1 MLLYGFIFKAK
12 GIMVIIQNATYIHP
26 NKDILFQGLH
36 LAINKHEKIALIG
49 NNGVGKSTL
58 LKAIAAELK
67 LTAGSIYCESTPYYI
82 PQLLDRYDGMSIGQA
97 LDIDG
102 KLKALQA
109 ILDGQL
115 DESNFEILN
124 DDWGLEDRVQQA
136 LNRWNLAG
144 LHLDEPFNHLSG
156 GQKTKVFLAGIDI
169 HEPELILMDEPSNH
183 LDLQS
188 REQLYQFIENCNKT
202 LFIVSHDRALL
213 RLIPEMAEMSKS
225 GISRYGG
232 NYDFFAEQKEIANN
246 ALDQDVKSKEKE
258 LRKAKEKE
266 REASE
271 RQNKLNTRGKKKQEK
286 AGIPKILMGGLK
298 NKAEGSSAKLKGV
311 HQEKISGIQQNLSS
325 LRANLPDI
333 DQMKF
338 GFEESGL
345 PIGKNLV
352 ELKNV
357 NLIINGKELWK
368 QNLNFQLQYGDR
380 VAVKGNNGSGKTS
393 LIGLILGEVPSF
405 AGELKKADFSFVYV
419 DQSYSMVRSTNSIY
433 DMAQSFN
440 QSGLLEHEV
449 KIRLN
454 RFLFPKESW
463 DKSCLDLSG
472 GERMR
477 LLLCCLNISSKVPDI
492 ILLDEPTNNIDIQNM
507 EILTAAIRSYQ
518 GTLIVVSHDQYF
530 LEEIGIKKNITLH

>member
-1 MLLYGFIFKAK
+1 MLMYGFIFKAK

-26 NKDILFQGLH
+26 NKDILFQGLNLVVH
-36 LAINKHEKIALIG
+36 KQEKIALIG
-49 NNGVGKSTL
+49 NNGVGKSSL
-58 LKAIAAELK
+58 LKAIASELK
-67 LTAGSIYCESTPYYI
+67 LTAGSIFCESSPYYI
-82 PQLLDRYDGMSIGQA
+82 PQILDRYNAMSIAQA
-97 LDIDG
+97 LAIDG

-109 ILDGQL
+109 ILNGEM
-115 DESNFEILN
+115 DENNFEILN
-124 DDWGLEDRVQQA
+124 DDWGLEERVQQA

-144 LHLDEPFNHLSG
+144 ISLDQSLESLSG

-183 LDLQS
+183 LDQES
-188 REQLYQFIENCNKT
+188 REQLYQYIENSNKT

-213 RLIPEMAEMSKS
+213 RLIPEMAEMSKT

-232 NYDFFAEQKEIANN
+232 NYEFFAEQKEIALN

-258 LRKAKEKE
+258 LRKAKERE
-266 REASE
+266 REALE
-271 RQNKLNTRGKKKQEK
+271 RQNKLNARGKKKQEK

-352 ELKNV
+352 ELKNA
-357 NLIINGKELWK
+357 NLKINGKDLWK
-368 QNLNFQLQYGDR
+368 QDLNFQLKYGDR
-380 VAVKGNNGSGKTS
+380 VAFKGNNGSGKTS
-393 LIGLILGEVPSF
+393 LIRLILAEQPSHE
-405 AGELKKADFSFVYV
+405 GELKKADFSYVYV
-419 DQSYSMVRSTNSIY
+419 DQDYSMVRSPNSVY
-433 DMAQSFN
+433 EMAQSFN

-463 DKSCLDLSG
+463 EKSCLVLSG

-477 LLLCCLNISSKVPDI
+477 LLLCCLNISSKAPDVI
-492 ILLDEPTNNIDIQNM
+492 ILDEPTNNIDIQNI
-507 EILTAAIRSYQ
+507 EILTAAIGSYQ

-530 LEEIGIKKNITLH
+530 LEEVGIQKNITLN